1 MEAELMPKS
10 VSYFT
15 LRNLILRRVHNS
27 AEMVWICGTNDRGK
41 TPK

>member
-1 MEAELMPKS
+1 MQAELMPKS

-15 LRNLILRRVHNS
+15 LRNLISRRVHNG
-27 AEMVWICGTNDRGK
+27 AEIVWICGTNERAK